1 MKKLMIA
8 AAIVCAAAYTQAAT
22 FSWST
27 DDKAYSIAA
36 ETIAGGLSAGHYLIP
51 VDGSNADTMK
61 NQMNAPGDDPSGF
74 NAVWTYSLFLDN
86 GKGGTDT
93 LIGNIED
100 YASRTISLEG
110 LASSLVVQD
119 QEHPVSL
126 GYEITITGT
135 LTDGLG
141 VEQTLV
147 SDVIKG
153 TWNVPGTGDAVLTTA
168 GPQGWTVQGVPEPTS
183 GLLLLLGVA
192 GLALRRR
199 RA

>member
-8 AAIVCAAAYTQAAT
+8 AAIVCAAACTQAAT

-86 GKGGTDT
+86 GKGSTDT
-93 LIGNIED
+93 LTGKIED
-100 YASRTISLEG
+100 YSSRTISLEG
-110 LASSLVVQD
+110 LASALVVQD
-119 QEHPVSL
+119 QENPVSL

-135 LTDGLG
+135 LTDGQGTEWEL
-141 VEQTLV
+141 T

-153 TWNVPGTGDAVLTTA
+153 TWKVPGTGDLGLKTV
-168 GPQGWTVQGVPEPTS
+168 GPQGWTVAPEPTS